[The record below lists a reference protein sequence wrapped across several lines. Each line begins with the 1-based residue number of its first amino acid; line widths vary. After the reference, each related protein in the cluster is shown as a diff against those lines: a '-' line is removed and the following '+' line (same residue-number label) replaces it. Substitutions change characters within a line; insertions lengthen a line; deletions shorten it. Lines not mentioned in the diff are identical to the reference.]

1 MHACQVTSVM
11 SNALWPY
18 GLYIACQ
25 APLSMGF
32 SRQEYQSG
40 LPCSPPRDL
49 PNPGME
55 PTSLM
60 SPALA
65 GRFFTTTATWEA
77 LKQSLAHY
85 KVSMWSERC
94 SVMSDSLWPHGLY
107 RPWNSPGQN
116 TGVGSLSLMQGI
128 FPTQRLN
135 PHHPHCRWILYQLS
149 YQGSPLPK
157 VRLFKTTIW
166 KHPCTPMFIAALF
179 TKAKTRKQHQFSSVT
194 QSCPTLCDP
203 MNYSTPGLPVH
214 H

>member
-94 SVMSDSLWPHGLY
+94 SVMSDSLRPHELY
-107 RPWNSPGQN
+107 SSWNSSGQN
-116 TGVGSLSLMQGI
+116 TGVGSLSHLQGLLPI
-128 FPTQRLN
+128 QGSN
-135 PHHPHCRWILYQLS
+135 PGLLHCRQILYCLS
-149 YQGSPLPK
+149 HQGGPYIP
-157 VRLFKTTIW
+157 VI
-166 KHPCTPMFIAALF
+166 
-179 TKAKTRKQHQFSSVT
+179 
-194 QSCPTLCDP
+194 QS
-203 MNYSTPGLPVH
+203 N
-214 H
+214 